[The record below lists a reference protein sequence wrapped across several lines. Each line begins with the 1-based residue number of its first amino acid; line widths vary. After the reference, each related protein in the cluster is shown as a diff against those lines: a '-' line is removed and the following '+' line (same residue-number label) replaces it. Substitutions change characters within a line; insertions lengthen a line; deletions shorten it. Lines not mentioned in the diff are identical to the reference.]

1 MFLQFALSANTTY
14 HILNYSSRL
23 GIYKKAFALANLDWV
38 VTMTK
43 EAASLLPHF
52 GRNLEAINLDE
63 NGSRLDETIGQART
77 LFALQRLLM
86 TFSKIT
92 VCVPLRQYFIL
103 KFFDKIQLIVIEFS
117 NLTNFTTNRISRPKK
132 KRGQVNLRIPHHKKF
147 VSVVEKKEGRKN
159 FLFATQHNF
168 DP

>member
-43 EAASLLPHF
+43 EATSLLPHF

-132 KRGQVNLRIPHHKKF
+132 KRSSELENPPPQKVCKCSGKKRRQKKLF
-147 VSVVEKKEGRKN
+147 VRNS
-159 FLFATQHNF
+159 TQF
-168 DP
+168 